1 MDLGWLVVDAK
12 YLAGATEIGE
22 VLGADGN
29 TVNQWKRRY
38 PDFPEPVLVL
48 SGRPLWDIREVVGWA
63 RHTGRPVAKPDYEAP
78 VRSAGV
84 RPVGGR
90 SAGVRSTAAERS
102 TVLPGKDVRAPEG
115 WTNGVA
121 ESRL

>member
-1 MDLGWLVVDAK
+1 MDAK

-48 SGRPLWDIREVVGWA
+48 SGRPLWDIREVIGWA
-63 RHTGRPVAKPDYEAP
+63 RRTGRPVAKPDYEAP
-78 VRSAGV
+78 VR
-84 RPVGGR
+84 R
-90 SAGVRSTAAERS
+90 TAARAAAADP
-102 TVLPGKDVRAPEG
+102 TALPGKDVRPSEG